1 MMVWKLNRSH
11 CIMFLSEFM
20 LICARHG
27 EVQFNIKKAFNFV
40 ALKFAGLPD
49 HHVLTDY
56 ERILSRLL
64 RYIDI

>member
-1 MMVWKLNRSH
+1 
-11 CIMFLSEFM
+11 MFLSEFM